1 MSHNLD
7 QGVHGWRKS
16 SFSAGREECVEA
28 GLLPAGVRWQ
38 KSSYSAGRNECVE
51 TGLLP
56 ADTADAIA
64 VRDTKANGTGPVLA
78 FPAASWTA
86 FIGAVKAGGVFAAG
100 LE

>member
-28 GLLPAGVRWQ
+28 GLLPAGMRWQ
-38 KSSYSAGRNECVE
+38 KSSHSAERNECVE

-56 ADTADAIA
+56 ADTTDAIA
-64 VRDTKANGTGPVLA
+64 VRDTKANGLGPVLA

-86 FIGAVKAGGVFAAG
+86 FVGSIKNDERLSGGLV
-100 LE
+100 

>member
-7 QGVHGWRKS
+7 QGVQEWRKS
-16 SFSAGREECVEA
+16 SFSAGRSECVEA
-28 GLLPAGVRWQ
+28 GLLPAGMRWQ
-38 KSSYSAGRNECVE
+38 KSSYSAGRGECVE

-64 VRDTKANGTGPVLA
+64 VRDTKANGLGPVLA

-86 FIGAVKAGGVFAAG
+86 FVGSLKHDDRLTGGLV
-100 LE
+100 